1 MMQLEVDKSLK
12 DSVVAAWRFSYN
24 ESTWNETSVYSSNH
38 VRKTKLLPVVIS
50 GGPAC
55 HPDVVSKPPKGPPWG
70 HFHGSGHHDGTP
82 HRGSLHAH
90 SQLHHA
96 VTDTSLVLTATH
108 PSGFSSCIVAFLWSF
123 CQLQHVLEHPEQRI
137 AWQIRADLH
146 SVKPADCLDQLQ
158 AEPHSAAIGLA
169 PAPATVYQL
178 HTSYGDMYDAAVT
191 MLAYHGEITVTLHLA
206 ASNAQLSNG
215 GPPVYAYTFELTNG
229 GCTSNPSLQ
238 VCP

>member
-1 MMQLEVDKSLK
+1 MHARAVLPVVLPCCVCCGHLLLAAMLQLKVDKSLK

-24 ESTWNETSVYSSNH
+24 ESTWNETSVYSSNP

-55 HPDVVSKPPKGPPWG
+55 HPDAVSKPPKGPPWG

-123 CQLQHVLEHPEQRI
+123 VSVAACAGAP
-137 AWQIRADLH
+137 RA
-146 SVKPADCLDQLQ
+146 KNCLANQSR
-158 AEPHSAAIGLA
+158 SAQCEA
-169 PAPATVYQL
+169 
-178 HTSYGDMYDAAVT
+178 
-191 MLAYHGEITVTLHLA
+191 
-206 ASNAQLSNG
+206 N
-215 GPPVYAYTFELTNG
+215 
-229 GCTSNPSLQ
+229 
-238 VCP
+238 